1 MAENTEEQTIILSAV
16 GDICPGDVSIMGMG
30 VLSKSKKYSADYP
43 IQKARA
49 FFAGADIVL
58 GNLEGLLTSKVKLNG
73 SNNLKFCGLP
83 EFADALAQTGFTV
96 LDLANNHTLEH
107 GPEIFLETV
116 DILKKTGI
124 QICGLRSKSTSYYS
138 EPVILLVKGRRIGLL
153 GYNWVGKDNFPD
165 ADQYIAQSHDSVVNY
180 TWNRDCHIDKKH
192 QAVAH
197 VRNTNVIKDIKTL
210 KKEVDHVVL
219 MAHWGYEFVHY
230 PPYGVTLEARSF
242 IDAGADLII
251 GNHPHVL
258 QGMEQFNGK
267 WIFYSLGNFI
277 FDIRSEVTRKTAIL
291 DYRINENYEDT
302 FDLLYMKISKNF
314 QPVSVSGAEKK
325 RIAAIIKNSIRV
337 IQAKNKALLLDDDS
351 VYKQFEKQYNRG
363 KFYNILNHILALPRN
378 PFVSRIIAIKVLNF
392 LKLLILRVRG
402 KKIRW

>member
-1 MAENTEEQTIILSAV
+1 
-16 GDICPGDVSIMGMG
+16 
-30 VLSKSKKYSADYP
+30 
-43 IQKARA
+43 
-49 FFAGADIVL
+49 
-58 GNLEGLLTSKVKLNG
+58 
-73 SNNLKFCGLP
+73 
-83 EFADALAQTGFTV
+83 
-96 LDLANNHTLEH
+96 
-107 GPEIFLETV
+107 
-116 DILKKTGI
+116 
-124 QICGLRSKSTSYYS
+124 
-138 EPVILLVKGRRIGLL
+138 
-153 GYNWVGKDNFPD
+153 
-165 ADQYIAQSHDSVVNY
+165 
-180 TWNRDCHIDKKH
+180 
-192 QAVAH
+192 
-197 VRNTNVIKDIKTL
+197 
-210 KKEVDHVVL
+210 

-291 DYRINENYEDT
+291 DYRINENDEDT
-302 FDLLYMKISKNF
+302 FDLLYMKMSKNF

-325 RIAAIIKNSIRV
+325 SIAAIIKNSIRV